1 MKKFIIIFIF
11 SFFISC
17 KTEKSISN
25 ISCHG
30 KVSVQYDR
38 IKREDRNKPKANKN
52 INGCTVYFINEYD
65 DQIEAYVGGK
75 LKFEKYLKISDS
87 SDSLEN
93 YFAFGYA
100 ENTEMPILKIKSK
113 TQNTCFDIQIEKKY
127 KLIYVFLSRSGKWT
141 VRYSNLIYNLSAST

>member
-1 MKKFIIIFIF
+1 MKKFIVVFLLC
-11 SFFISC
+11 FFISC

-25 ISCHG
+25 ISCDG

-38 IKREDRNKPKANKN
+38 NKPEDRNKPKANKN

-65 DQIEAYVGGK
+65 NQIEAYVDGK

-100 ENTEMPILKIKSK
+100 ENTEIPILKIKSK
-113 TQNTCFDIQIEKKY
+113 SQNTCFDIQIEKKY
-127 KLIYVFLSRSGKWT
+127 KLIYVFLSRNGKWT
-141 VRYSNLIYNLSAST
+141 VRFSNIIYLI

>member
-1 MKKFIIIFIF
+1 MKKFIVVFLLC
-11 SFFISC
+11 FFISC

-25 ISCHG
+25 ISCDG

-38 IKREDRNKPKANKN
+38 IKPEDRNKPKANKN

-65 DQIEAYVGGK
+65 NQIEAYVDGK

-87 SDSLEN
+87 SGSLEN

-100 ENTEMPILKIKSK
+100 ENTEIPILKIKSK
-113 TQNTCFDIQIEKKY
+113 SQNTCFDIQIEKKY
-127 KLIYVFLSRSGKWT
+127 KLIYVFLSRNGKWT
-141 VRYSNLIYNLSAST
+141 VRFSNIIYLI

>member
-1 MKKFIIIFIF
+1 M
-11 SFFISC
+11 SC
-17 KTEKSISN
+17 G
-25 ISCHG
+25 G

-38 IKREDRNKPKANKN
+38 IKAEDRNKPKASKN
-52 INGCTVYFINEYD
+52 INGCTVYFINEFD
-65 DQIEAYVGGK
+65 DEIEAYVDGK
-75 LKFEKYLKISDS
+75 LKFEKYLKISGS

-127 KLIYVFLSRSGKWT
+127 KLIYVFLSRSGKWI
-141 VRYSNLIYNLSAST
+141 VRFSNLIYIT

>member
-1 MKKFIIIFIF
+1 MKKFIVVFLLC
-11 SFFISC
+11 FFISC

-25 ISCHG
+25 ISCDG

-38 IKREDRNKPKANKN
+38 IKPEDRNKPKANKN

-65 DQIEAYVGGK
+65 NQIEAYVDGK

-100 ENTEMPILKIKSK
+100 ENTEIPILKIKSK
-113 TQNTCFDIQIEKKY
+113 SQNTCFDIQIEKKY
-127 KLIYVFLSRSGKWT
+127 KLIYVFLSRNGKWT
-141 VRYSNLIYNLSAST
+141 VRFSNIIYLI